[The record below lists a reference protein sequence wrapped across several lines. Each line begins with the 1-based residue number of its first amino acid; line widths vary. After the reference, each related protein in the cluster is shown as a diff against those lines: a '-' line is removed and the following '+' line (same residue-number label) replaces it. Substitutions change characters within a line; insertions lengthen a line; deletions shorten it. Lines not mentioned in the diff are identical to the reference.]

1 MPKLP
6 VVKADKLLKTLKK
19 LGFVKYHQVGSHIQM
34 KHPDGRR
41 TTIPYHP
48 KHEIRKGTLKAIID
62 DLDITVEELI
72 KALKKE
78 FNAQWYPIHLVLKIW
93 PFFS

>member
-6 VVKADKLLKTLKK
+6 VVKARLLLKTLKK
-19 LGFVKYHQVGSHIQM
+19 LGFYKHHQAGSHIQL

-48 KHEIRKGTLKAIID
+48 NQEIRRGTLKSIID
-62 DLDITVEELI
+62 DLDLTIEEFI
-72 KALKKE
+72 KALKK
-78 FNAQWYPIHLVLKIW
+78 
-93 PFFS
+93 

>member
-6 VVKADKLLKTLKK
+6 VIKASKLLRTLKK
-19 LGFVKYHQVGSHIQM
+19 LGFYKHHQVGSHIQL

-48 KHEIRKGTLKAIID
+48 TQEIRRGTLKAIID
-62 DLDITVEELI
+62 DLDMTVEEFI
-72 KALKKE
+72 KTLKK
-78 FNAQWYPIHLVLKIW
+78 
-93 PFFS
+93 

>member
-6 VVKADKLLKTLKK
+6 VVKAKNLLKTLQK
-19 LGFVKYHQVGSHIQM
+19 LGFSKYHQTGSHIQL

-48 KHEIRKGTLKAIID
+48 SQEIRRGTLKAIID
-62 DLDITVEELI
+62 DLDMSVEEFSE
-72 KALKKE
+72 ALKD
-78 FNAQWYPIHLVLKIW
+78 
-93 PFFS
+93 

>member
-6 VVKADKLLKTLKK
+6 VVKASKLYKTLQK
-19 LGFVKYHQVGSHIQM
+19 LGFSKYHQTGAHIQL

-48 KHEIRKGTLKAIID
+48 TQEIRRGTLKSIID
-62 DLDITVEELI
+62 DLDMTVEEFTE
-72 KALKKE
+72 ALKK
-78 FNAQWYPIHLVLKIW
+78 
-93 PFFS
+93 

>member
-6 VVKADKLLKTLKK
+6 VVKASKLYKTLQK
-19 LGFVKYHQVGSHIQM
+19 LGFFKYHQVGSHIQL

-48 KHEIRKGTLKAIID
+48 TQEIRRGTLKSIID
-62 DLDITVEELI
+62 DLEISVEEFTQ
-72 KALKKE
+72 ALKK
-78 FNAQWYPIHLVLKIW
+78 
-93 PFFS
+93 

>member
-6 VVKADKLLKTLKK
+6 IIEARKLLKILQK
-19 LGFVKYHQVGSHIQM
+19 LGFYQHHQAGSHIQL

-48 KHEIRKGTLKAIID
+48 SKEIRRGTLKAIID
-62 DLDITVEELI
+62 DLNITVEDFISLVH
-72 KALKKE
+72 KK
-78 FNAQWYPIHLVLKIW
+78 K
-93 PFFS
+93 